1 MGTPGGKGG
10 EMMTYKVTEKRVSI
24 IEYEIEAESEAD
36 AKALSGDILD
46 ETETDNY
53 AYEIISCEEIGD
65 GE

>member
-1 MGTPGGKGG
+1 
-10 EMMTYKVTEKRVSI
+10 MTYKVTEKRVSI

>member
-1 MGTPGGKGG
+1 MATPGGKGG
-10 EMMTYKVTEKRVSI
+10 EMTYKVTEKRVSI

-46 ETETDNY
+46 EMETDNY
-53 AYEIISCEEIGD
+53 AFEIISCEEMGD